1 MVRECETPLDCEEFE
16 EFIEGRT
23 MHEPS
28 IGIGHNQPPPS
39 CLVRGQPWP
48 EDAQAVISR
57 RKPPVTTS
65 GRAGAQGWVLR
76 FERRRPQTLEPLTG
90 WTADDDPLTQVEMT
104 FGTREQAI
112 AYADREGLACRIE
125 GEGAIPRGREAASGV
140 RQERA
145 AVESAMSGI
154 VRLSLLQNRYG
165 RCDTPDMPELDRA
178 FVNPASVFGSPDDVV
193 RHPLLS
199 LDCKREILW
208 RWAWDEYLL
217 DLADADGMPEGQ
229 PSRLPE
235 VRAALRLLDAEW
247 SPDPAAPAAFVV
259 SHVRDGRRLAA

>member
-1 MVRECETPLDCEEFE
+1 
-16 EFIEGRT
+16 
-23 MHEPS
+23 MHELS

-39 CLVRGQPWP
+39 GLVRGQPWP

-57 RKPPVTTS
+57 RKPSVTTS
-65 GRAGAQGWVLR
+65 GRADMRGWVLR
-76 FERRRPQTLEPLTG
+76 FERRSPQTTEPLMG
-90 WTADDDPLTQVEMT
+90 WIAGDDPLAQVELT
-104 FGTREQAI
+104 FETREQAV
-112 AYADREGLACRIE
+112 AYADREGLACRVE
-125 GEGAIPRGREAASGV
+125 GETGFPDKSGAAS
-140 RQERA
+140 RPRRERD

-165 RCDTPDMPELDRA
+165 RCDTPVMPELDRA
-178 FVNPASVFGSPDDVV
+178 FVNPASVFGSPDDVL
-193 RHPLLS
+193 RHPLLT

-217 DLADADGMPEGQ
+217 DLADTDGMPEGQ

-235 VRAALRLLDAEW
+235 VRAALRCLDAEW

-259 SHVRDGRRLAA
+259 SYVRDGRRLAA